1 MAVSTA
7 DSFTANSAMKSPETF
22 LTHLKSRAT
31 ANIRVHERLTA
42 FQEAAQ
48 KKSYL
53 QSISDPTIKE
63 DGRRCTTISAAAK
76 ALLASEEFALM
87 ISDIKGAARFI
98 DEIHSWLCICVL
110 RIDFV
115 L

>member
-7 DSFTANSAMKSPETF
+7 DSFTANSTMKSLETF

-31 ANIRVHERLTA
+31 NNIRVHERLTA

-48 KKSYL
+48 KENYL
-53 QSISDPTIKE
+53 QFISDPIIKQDERHCTI
-63 DGRRCTTISAAAK
+63 ISVAAK
-76 ALLASEEFALM
+76 ALLASEGFALM
-87 ISDIKGAARFI
+87 TSDIKGAARFI
-98 DEIHSWLCICVL
+98 DEIYSWHCICVL